1 MFNPTETMLYT
12 PFLLS
17 PLPGWVTVPL
27 AIQER
32 SQAQV
37 LEMVNAMCSKEEK
50 KVALRRLLQ

>member
-1 MFNPTETMLYT
+1 MFNPTGTMLYT

-17 PLPGWVTVPL
+17 PLLGWVKVPR

-37 LEMVNAMCSKEEK
+37 LEMVKAMCSKEEK
-50 KVALRRLLQ
+50 KMALRRLLQ